1 VHPPDFYYD
10 AQPVLNR
17 HCTKCH
23 SGAKPKGG
31 VDLSPDYTNLFNVA
45 YETLVRKGLTSYVN
59 IYQVS
64 TLVTRPPKYYG
75 SHASKIIQVLR
86 TTHKDRVKMPP
97 EDWRRFV
104 TWIDSN
110 APYYGTYAY
119 KRPNTIGGREIFAR
133 QKGALAAIHKKRCA
147 SCHGGNAEPTLLRVR
162 LDDLGKTR
170 ALLAP
175 LAKEAGGEATCKK
188 AAFKNKDDPDYQKL
202 AALYA
207 QVKAECDANPRVDML
222 DTRPAPTDP
231 KCRYVYRPGVTREY
245 GQAP

>member
-1 VHPPDFYYD
+1 PDFYHD
-10 AQPVLNR
+10 VQPVLDR
-17 HCTKCH
+17 HCGECH
-23 SGAKPKGG
+23 AAPKPKGG

-45 YETLVRKGLTSYVN
+45 YETLVRKGLTNYVN

-75 SHASKIIQVLR
+75 SHASKVVHALR

-119 KRPNTIGGREIFAR
+119 ARPGTRGGREIFAR
-133 QKGALAAIHKKRCA
+133 QRKALTAVHKRRCA
-147 SCHGGNAEPTLLRVR
+147 GCHGGNPESTLFRIR
-162 LDDLGKTR
+162 LDDVAKTR

-175 LAKEAGGEATCKK
+175 LAKAAGGAQSCKK
-188 AAFKNKDDPDYQKL
+188 AVFADRNDADYRKL

-207 QVKAECDANPRVDML
+207 QVKAECDARPRADMR
-222 DTRPAPTDP
+222 DRRPPATDP
-231 KCRYVYRPGVTREY
+231 QCRYVYRPGVVRKR
-245 GQAP
+245 GQED